1 MPLATFALY
10 KKKKENHK
18 NQCWNLIVLYVC
30 VFDLSDPVQWNHFK
44 TQTGFTQGSIM
55 YSWKPS
61 RWVFAHC
68 DPNAFLHFNVDS
80 LVQHRL
86 SHCSP
91 APSLPHYDTWGT
103 VSCHIKLP
111 SMFLCHTEAR
121 SNPRTPL
128 RAASMLC
135 SICHGPDVLS
145 VMSFQMTYASV
156 YQDKQAFSLKSFKIN
171 TQEACLLNC
180 IHMCPHFHCTLFE
193 SILHHNVFYGASLY
207 CTSSPQWRSLDPLQV
222 PGFMNTM

>member
-1 MPLATFALY
+1 
-10 KKKKENHK
+10 
-18 NQCWNLIVLYVC
+18 
-30 VFDLSDPVQWNHFK
+30 
-44 TQTGFTQGSIM
+44 
-55 YSWKPS
+55 
-61 RWVFAHC
+61 
-68 DPNAFLHFNVDS
+68 
-80 LVQHRL
+80 
-86 SHCSP
+86 
-91 APSLPHYDTWGT
+91 
-103 VSCHIKLP
+103 
-111 SMFLCHTEAR
+111 MFLCHTEAR

-222 PGFMNTM
+222 PGFMNTMQLLKSYTFHTQSDSFPLSVHLSASLSRCGG